1 MTKGE
6 IAGLVI
12 LALSVALAAV
22 FYPRMPAQ
30 MADHW
35 NAAGEVN
42 GYMPRL
48 VSLLISPAIIAL
60 TWLVFFAIPRI
71 DPLKKN
77 ILQFRAIYDWLIVV
91 VLLFILGIGVQVI
104 LWNLQVRVSPNQ
116 TLPVAF
122 GLLCIFMGQLLG
134 RAKRNYFVGIRTP
147 WTLASDVV
155 WEKTHRLGRWL
166 FTVAGV
172 VSLLGVFFGRY
183 ALPFI
188 LVPALAS
195 AAVLVLYSYLVY
207 SRLPEN

>member
-1 MTKGE
+1 
-6 IAGLVI
+6 
-12 LALSVALAAV
+12 
-22 FYPRMPAQ
+22 

-42 GYMPRL
+42 GLMPRL
-48 VSLLISPAIIAL
+48 PSLLIAPAVIAL
-60 TWLVFFAIPRI
+60 MWLGFFAIPRI

-77 ILQFRAIYDWLIVV
+77 IAQFRGVYDRLVIV
-91 VLLFILGIGVQVI
+91 VLLFILVIGVQVI
-104 LWNLQVRVSPNQ
+104 LWNLQVRVSPNL

-122 GLLCIFMGQLLG
+122 GLLCIFLGQLLG
-134 RAKRNYFVGIRTP
+134 KAKRNYFVGIRTP

-183 ALPFI
+183 ALLFI
-188 LVPALAS
+188 LGPVLAS
-195 AAVLVLYSYLVY
+195 TAVLVLYSYLEY
-207 SRLPEN
+207 SRLPADRT